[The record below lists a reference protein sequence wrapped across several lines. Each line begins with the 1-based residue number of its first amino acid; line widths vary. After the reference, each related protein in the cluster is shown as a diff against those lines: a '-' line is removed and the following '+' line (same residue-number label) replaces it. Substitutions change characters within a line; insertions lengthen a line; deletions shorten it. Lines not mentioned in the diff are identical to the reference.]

1 MRLRCRPLQ
10 GWPSEFSR
18 TRRGRT
24 FSAGWTSTMA
34 LLERELACLGAEN
47 GVIELAV
54 TESDLRI
61 DGWPYAH
68 ARPEHPG
75 VIVSFDSEHGP
86 LRYGTDAFPD
96 WQENVRA
103 IALGLEALRKV
114 DRYGIGKRGEQ
125 YAGWKALESGSAKLA
140 ERGIELIHEAGGER
154 EALMRHHPDRGGAPE
169 DFQAVQAA
177 RAALASR

>member
-10 GWPSEFSR
+10 DWSTEFSR
-18 TRRGRT
+18 TRRNSA
-24 FSAGWTSTMA
+24 FSAAWKQTMN
-34 LLERELACLGAEN
+34 LLERELDRLGAEN

-54 TESDLRI
+54 AESDIRL

-68 ARPEHPG
+68 ARPAHPG
-75 VIVSFDSEHGP
+75 VIVSFDSTHGP

-125 YAGWKALESGSAKLA
+125 YTGWKQLGSGDAQLA
-140 ERGIELIHEAGGER
+140 ERGIELIQAVGGER
-154 EALMRHHPDRGGAPE
+154 EALKHYHPDHGGSRE
-169 DFQAVQAA
+169 DFAAVQAA
-177 RAALASR
+177 RASLAKR

>member
-1 MRLRCRPLQ
+1 MN
-10 GWPSEFSR
+10 
-18 TRRGRT
+18 
-24 FSAGWTSTMA
+24 
-34 LLERELACLGAEN
+34 LLERELDQLGAEN

-54 TESDLRI
+54 RESDIRL

-75 VIVSFDSEHGP
+75 VIVSFDSKHGP

-125 YAGWKALESGSAKLA
+125 YAGWKQLESGSQRLV
-140 ERGIELIHEAGGER
+140 ERGVELIEAAGGER
-154 EALMRHHPDRGGAPE
+154 QALKRHHPDAEGGSAE
-169 DFQAVQAA
+169 DFRAVQAA
-177 RAALASR
+177 RAASASL